1 MKSKFL
7 QKRSVRQKL
16 ILLGALLLIFLFFT
30 LQNSSF
36 SRYENIMTITLAT
49 CINGIL
55 SLGVTFV
62 ILTGGIDLSIGTVM
76 TFSSIISGM
85 VFNKTGLPIGICI
98 VIGLLSGA
106 FCGLINGFA
115 VTKMNLPPFIATMCM
130 MMITKGL
137 NLIISGIKPVY
148 FSDAKNYQK
157 IATGDFLGIKG
168 FYNAII
174 IYLLCAVLAAFIYN
188 KTILG
193 RYAKSIGSNEN
204 ATRLSGIRTDRWKI
218 SVYVLCGLFSA
229 IAGLV
234 MSSRLNS
241 AQPQLGSGYE
251 TEAIAATVIGG
262 TSMGGGLA
270 SIWGSVIGAFIV
282 STLTN
287 GLRSMAVATEWQ
299 TVLIGVVLA
308 LALFIDQ
315 LQHKKRNN

>member
-1 MKSKFL
+1 MKNKLL
-7 QKRSVRQKL
+7 QTRSFKQKL
-16 ILLGALLLIFLFFT
+16 IILGALVVIFLFFT
-30 LQNSSF
+30 LQKPSF
-36 SRYENIMTITLAT
+36 ASYDNIMTITLTT

-76 TFSSIISGM
+76 TFSAVISGTIL
-85 VFNKTGLPIGICI
+85 NKTNLPLWICI
-98 VIGLLSGA
+98 ILGLLSGA
-106 FCGLINGFA
+106 FCGLLNGLA

-137 NLIISGIKPVY
+137 NLIISEIRPVY
-148 FSDAKNYQK
+148 FSKAGNYQK
-157 IATGDFLGIKG
+157 IATGDFLGIPG

-174 IYLLCAVLAAFIYN
+174 IYLFCAILAWFIYN

-204 ATRLSGIRTDRWKI
+204 ATRLSGIRIDRWKI
-218 SVYVLCGLFSA
+218 VVYVICGLFAA

-241 AQPQLGSGYE
+241 AQPQLGAGYE
-251 TEAIAATVIGG
+251 IEAIAATVIGG
-262 TSMGGGLA
+262 TSMAGGVA
-270 SIWGSVIGAFIV
+270 SMWGSVIGAFIV

-299 TVLIGVVLA
+299 TVLVGIVLA

-315 LQHKKRNN
+315 LQNRKQTE

>member
-36 SRYENIMTITLAT
+36 ARYENIMTITLAT

-106 FCGLINGFA
+106 LCGLINGFA
-115 VTKMNLPPFIATMCM
+115 VAKMNLPPFIATMCM

>member
-1 MKSKFL
+1 MEKIRNNKTI
-7 QKRSVRQKL
+7 RQKL
-16 ILLGALLLIFLFFT
+16 IIFGALVLIFIFFT
-30 LQNSSF
+30 IQNPTFAS
-36 SRYENIMTITLAT
+36 YGNIMTITLAT

-76 TFSSIISGM
+76 TFSAIISGT
-85 VFNKTGLPIGICI
+85 VFNKLGLPIWICI
-98 VIGLLSGA
+98 IIGLLTGA
-106 FCGLINGFA
+106 MCGFINGIA
-115 VTKMNLPPFIATMCM
+115 VTKMHLPPFIATMCM

-137 NLIISGIKPVY
+137 NLIVSGIKPVY
-148 FSDAKNYQK
+148 FSNAKNYQA
-157 IATGDFLGIKG
+157 IALGDFLGIKG
-168 FYNAII
+168 FYNAIV
-174 IYLLCAVLAAFIYN
+174 IYFLIALIASYIYN
-188 KTILG
+188 RTILG

-218 SVYVLCGLFSA
+218 SVYVICGVFAA

-234 MSSRLNS
+234 MSARLNS
-241 AQPQLGSGYE
+241 AQPQLGAGYE

-262 TSMGGGLA
+262 TSMSGGKA
-270 SIWGSVIGAFIV
+270 SIWGSVLGAFIV

-299 TVLIGVVLA
+299 TVLIGIVLA

-315 LQHKKRNN
+315 LQNKKKKD

>member
-1 MKSKFL
+1 MKANIL
-7 QKRSVRQKL
+7 QKRSVRQKI
-16 ILLGALLLIFLFFT
+16 ILLGALLIIFLFFT
-30 LQNSSF
+30 LQNASF
-36 SRYENIMTITLAT
+36 ASYENIMTITLAT

-76 TFSSIISGM
+76 TFSGIISGII
-85 VFNKTGLPIGICI
+85 FNKTNLPIGVCI
-98 VIGLLSGA
+98 IIGLLSGA

-115 VTKMNLPPFIATMCM
+115 VTKMHLPPFIATMCM

-137 NLIISGIKPVY
+137 NLIIPGIKPVY
-148 FSDAKNYQK
+148 FTEAKNYQK
-157 IATGDFLGIKG
+157 IATGDFLGIPG
-168 FYNAII
+168 FYNAIF
-174 IYLLCAVLAAFIYN
+174 IYFLCACLAAFIYHR
-188 KTILG
+188 TIIG

-204 ATRLSGIRTDRWKI
+204 ATRLSGVRTDRWKI
-218 SVYVLCGLFSA
+218 AVYIICGLFSA

-241 AQPQLGSGYE
+241 AQPQLGAGYE

-262 TSMGGGLA
+262 TSMSGGLA

-299 TVLIGVVLA
+299 TVLIGIVLA

-315 LQHKKRNN
+315 LQNKKAQG